1 MTTTYV
7 ITVPGTFL
15 RPPDDDAR
23 ADIARRLRPADPHKT
38 ELGREEDLDVLTV
51 HDNNT
56 FSARLEVTAAT
67 SGEAEAKAVATV
79 AETLREA
86 GFDADAAPLGPP
98 AVTGM
103 DNPA

>member
-1 MTTTYV
+1 MTTYV

-15 RPPDDDAR
+15 RAPDDGVK
-23 ADIARRLRPADPHKT
+23 ADIVRRLRPSDPHHT

-51 HDNNT
+51 HDDNT
-56 FSARLEVTAAT
+56 FSARLEVAAET
-67 SGEAEAKAVATV
+67 SRDAEAKAVRSV
-79 AETLREA
+79 EETLRAA
-86 GFDADAAPLGPP
+86 GLEADAAPLGPP